1 MHAFTIVC
9 LLALVAASYALT
21 APQRNAVLASHNSF
35 RQLLANGTAA
45 NKDGKL
51 MPKGKNVY
59 KLKYSVPLEN
69 LAQKWV
75 NRCVF
80 EHSPASYRKHAGGT
94 YGENLYY
101 TTAQVDA
108 ASVLKQ
114 ASALWWAEL
123 KKYGFNTKD
132 TTLTQAQFNKGI
144 GHFTQQAWGA
154 NTAIGCGVKWCPA
167 KKFTLV
173 SCNYQTG
180 NIFNQKVYQT
190 GEPCKKNTD
199 CTTHKNS
206 KCEVKTGLCS
216 V

>member
-1 MHAFTIVC
+1 MYSFSIVC

-21 APQRNAVLASHNSF
+21 APQRTAVLASHNSF
-35 RQLLANGTAA
+35 RQALANGKAV
-45 NKDGKL
+45 NKGGKL

-59 KLKYSVPLEN
+59 KLKYNVKLEN

-94 YGENLYY
+94 YGENLYVKY
-101 TTAQVDA
+101 AQVDA
-108 ASVLKQ
+108 ATALKQ
-114 ASALWWAEL
+114 ASARWWSEL

-173 SCNYQTG
+173 SCNYQKG

-190 GEPCKKNTD
+190 GLPCTKNID
-199 CTTHKNS
+199 CSTYKNS
-206 KCEVKTGLCS
+206 KCDAKTHLCY